1 MHKDAEQLYQHAD
14 NFSTVMGFN
23 EQNLPAVDG
32 YIEDNQEIKLGNEN
46 IKIIYPG
53 RNNGSICI
61 YHQKNKFVVVRRYSI
76 IVLEEQI
83 YPAVHTIR

>member
-32 YIEDNQEIKLGNEN
+32 YVEDNQEIKLGNEN
-46 IKIIYPG
+46 IKIIHTPDMPMEA
-53 RNNGSICI
+53 
-61 YHQKNKFVVVRRYSI
+61 FAFI
-76 IVLEEQI
+76 IKKINL
-83 YPAVHTIR
+83 